1 MSTKS
6 KYATYP
12 NNYRAKEV
20 AQVAQWIQAGESGSI
35 IGLGG
40 AGKSNFMNFLCRRPD
55 VVHAYLP
62 DDAPRLALVLVDL
75 NNMPG
80 DDLSTFFRVMLR
92 SLFEAAPR
100 LRELDTALV
109 DEVER
114 LYRKVEEKTD
124 PFLPQS
130 ALREVLM
137 HFQSQDLRLVLVF
150 DPFDR
155 FCQTASLQLLDNL
168 RGLRDGFKAT
178 LSYLAGVRT
187 DLPHLIKS
195 IATSE
200 LYEILDTHRCWLSTM
215 SDSDSRWVIGQ
226 RESATGQSFS
236 DEARQRLIEL
246 TGGYPALLRAAAL
259 WLAQQQRNG
268 DTPKL
273 TTWETI
279 LSSEQ
284 SIQNRLADLRQ
295 GLTGAEEAALFALQ
309 SALEIKSGKDRNDSL
324 RQIEEKH
331 RETLQRLVAKGLC
344 LNRDGDWRLFS
355 PLFARYVMMMEG
367 VSTGIIW
374 RDPTTQRFYKGD
386 QELADLARK
395 DRQLLG
401 FLVDN
406 PQKICSLD
414 ELIQGAWLDENET
427 YSGGVSNETVQQAI
441 RQLRKK
447 IELNPAK
454 PRYLVTVRG
463 DGYYFDPDGSPQN

>member
-1 MSTKS
+1 MTLTQ
-6 KYATYP
+6 KYISYP
-12 NNYRAKEV
+12 TNYRAGEV
-20 AQVAQWIQAGESGSI
+20 AQIARWIQAGESGSI

-40 AGKSNFMNFLCRRPD
+40 AGKSNFLGFLCQRPD
-55 VVHAYLP
+55 VVQSYLP
-62 DDAPRLALVLVDL
+62 DDAPQLALVLVDL
-75 NNMPG
+75 NNLPS

-92 SLFEAAPR
+92 SLFEAAPQ
-100 LRELDTALV
+100 LRELNANLV

-130 ALREVLM
+130 ALREVLL
-137 HFQSQDLRLVLVF
+137 HFQNYKLRLVLVF

-155 FCQTASLQLLDNL
+155 FCQTASPQVLDNL

-195 IATSE
+195 IETSE
-200 LYEILDTHRCWLSTM
+200 LYEILDIHRCWLSTM
-215 SDSDSRWVIGQ
+215 SNSDARWVIGR
-226 RESATGQSFS
+226 RESSTGQSFS

-259 WLAQQQRNG
+259 WLAHQQRI
-268 DTPKL
+268 DTVPEPNEWASTL
-273 TTWETI
+273 LVEP
-279 LSSEQ
+279 

-295 GLTGAEEAALFALQ
+295 GLTGAEEATLFALQ
-309 SALEIKSGKDRNDSL
+309 SALEIKSGKDRKESL
-324 RQIEEKH
+324 RQIEEKYG
-331 RETLQRLVAKGLC
+331 EPLQGLSAKGLC
-344 LNRDGDWRLFS
+344 IKQKGGWQLFS
-355 PLFARYVMMMEG
+355 PLFARYVIMMEG
-367 VSTGIIW
+367 VSTGTIW
-374 RDPTTQRFYKGD
+374 RDPTTQRFYQGD

-395 DRQLLG
+395 DRQLLT
-401 FLVDN
+401 FLLDN
-406 PQKICSLD
+406 PQKICTLD
-414 ELIQGAWLDENET
+414 EIIQGAWLDENEA
-427 YSGGVSNETVQQAI
+427 YLGGVSNETVQQAI